1 MRQGLALVRGAAVV
15 SALVAVPLGGTVA
28 AHAVTVPGAS
38 VDAGPVHVSTPPVN
52 VPTPSVPAPSI
63 PHVPVGGPAGGAA
76 NGVIDRGNN
85 TVHQVLAPPG
95 SSSSGGPSAGGG
107 SPPPGGPTPPKPGS
121 AGGNGGNKNGGG
133 GGAKPTKRPRAKAA
147 ARKRRAAN
155 RARRAATNRKR
166 YGVTALRTKRAA
178 KTAAGSSHSKSPL
191 ASVLSSIEQVIPG
204 PVLALIGILALLA
217 AGFALRSTLVSR
229 RARRLERQKEELL
242 GDVGLLQRALLP
254 DVPDD
259 LTGIDVSVAY
269 RPAEGPAAGGDFY
282 DVFELDSD
290 RTAIIVG
297 DVCGHGRQA
306 LAVTALM
313 RYTLRAYLGA
323 GFEPRV
329 ALQVAGR
336 TIEGD
341 PDSELTTV
349 VLAVYDGRAG
359 TLTYACA
366 GHEPP
371 IVLGPAAHEPVTVS
385 SAPPLGG
392 FMATGHR
399 QTTVPLAPG
408 AAACFFT
415 DGLVEARLGDQ
426 MMGRER
432 LSELVT
438 ELAPDEGAQLLLE
451 RLAAAADRAP
461 DDMAACLVRARDEAV
476 GSLAARIE
484 ELEADADELDHGE
497 RVLQFLIACGQPEAK
512 AKRTLQA
519 AQAKGSEF
527 GGVLLRVHVS
537 GAGGRVEI
545 LPTEVAA
552 LPVPSVAAAA
562 RRAADL
568 QISA

>member
-1 MRQGLALVRGAAVV
+1 MIGDMRQGLALVRGA
-15 SALVAVPLGGTVA
+15 LVATALLAAPTA
-28 AHAVTVPGAS
+28 AHAVTVPDVH
-38 VDAGPVHVSTPPVN
+38 VDAGPVHVQTPPVTVTPPVTHTPVDPVVSGVDN
-52 VPTPSVPAPSI
+52 TANQVVP
-63 PHVPVGGPAGGAA
+63 PHVNVQVPGGSGSGTSPQPTAVDNGGGA
-76 NGVIDRGNN
+76 GTPRSGG
-85 TVHQVLAPPG
+85 G
-95 SSSSGGPSAGGG
+95 SSSSIG
-107 SPPPGGPTPPKPGS
+107 TP
-121 AGGNGGNKNGGG
+121 A
-133 GGAKPTKRPRAKAA
+133 AKRKARAAKARKKRARARAA
-147 ARKRRAAN
+147 ARKRRAAAN
-155 RARRAATNRKR
+155 RKQRRAAANRKR
-166 YGVTALRTKRAA
+166 HRAAALRTKRAA
-178 KTAAGSSHSKSPL
+178 KKSHSDSTNPF
-191 ASVLSSIEQVIPG
+191 ASALSSLEKVIPG

-217 AGFALRSTLVSR
+217 AVFALRSWLVGR

-242 GDVGLLQRALLP
+242 TDVGLLQRALLP
-254 DVPDD
+254 DVPGD
-259 LTGIDVSVAY
+259 LRGIDVSVAY

-282 DVFELDSD
+282 DVFELDGD

-349 VLAVYDGRAG
+349 VLAIYDASAG

-371 IVLGPAAHEPVTVS
+371 IVLGPSTHEPVTAS

-392 FMATGHR
+392 FMATGQR
-399 QTTVPLAPG
+399 QTTVPLPPG

-415 DGLVEARLGDQ
+415 DGLVEARLGEQ
-426 MMGRER
+426 MMGRGR
-432 LSELVT
+432 LTELVG

-476 GSLAARIE
+476 GSLGARIE
-484 ELEADADELDHGE
+484 ELEADAAELDHGE
-497 RVLQFLIACGQPEAK
+497 RVLQFLVACGQPEDT
-512 AKRTLQA
+512 AKRTLRS

-527 GGVLLRVHVS
+527 GGVLLRAHVS
-537 GAGGRVEI
+537 PSGGRVEI
-545 LPTEVAA
+545 LPTQLAT
-552 LPVPSVAAAA
+552 LPVPSMAADA
-562 RRAADL
+562 RRRAVADL
-568 QISA
+568 EISA

>member
-1 MRQGLALVRGAAVV
+1 MRQGLALVRGALIAT
-15 SALVAVPLGGTVA
+15 ALLAVPVA

-38 VDAGPVHVSTPPVN
+38 VDAGPVHVQTPPVTVTPPATHTPVDPVVHGVDGTVNN
-52 VPTPSVPAPSI
+52 VTSHAPTHVQVPPPI
-63 PHVPVGGPAGGAA
+63 G
-76 NGVIDRGNN
+76 GNN
-85 TVHQVLAPPG
+85 SG
-95 SSSSGGPSAGGG
+95 SSAQPASN
-107 SPPPGGPTPPKPGS
+107 
-121 AGGNGGNKNGGG
+121 GGNGGGGPPSSHSTTPPGRGGG
-133 GGAKPTKRPRAKAA
+133 GTGANRGRTPKARKQARARAA
-147 ARKRRAAN
+147 ARKRRATGRN
-155 RARRAATNRKR
+155 RRAAANRKR
-166 YGVTALRTKRAA
+166 HRAATLRAKRAA
-178 KTAAGSSHSKSPL
+178 HKSKSDGGSSNPF
-191 ASVLSSIEQVIPG
+191 ASALSSIEQVVPG

-217 AGFALRSTLVSR
+217 AAFALRSSLISR
-229 RARRLERQKEELL
+229 RARRLERQRQELL

-254 DVPDD
+254 DVPGD
-259 LTGIDVSVAY
+259 LSGIDVSVAY

-282 DVFELDSD
+282 DVFDLGGD

-336 TIEGD
+336 TIEGA

-349 VLAVYDGRAG
+349 VLAVYDAKAG

-371 IVLGPAAHEPVTVS
+371 IVLGPSAHEPVTVS

-392 FMATGHR
+392 FMATGQR

-426 MMGRER
+426 MIGRER
-432 LSELVT
+432 LTELVT
-438 ELAPDEGAQLLLE
+438 ELAPDEGAQLLLD

-476 GSLAARIE
+476 GSFAARIE
-484 ELEADADELDHGE
+484 ELEADAEELEDGE
-497 RVLQFLIACGQPEAK
+497 RVLQFLTACRIPEK
-512 AKRTLQA
+512 A
-519 AQAKGSEF
+519 AQEMLRRAQVKASEF
-527 GGVLLRVHVS
+527 GSALLRVHT
-537 GAGGRVEI
+537 GKRGRVEI
-545 LPTEVAA
+545 LPAQVAA
-552 LPVPSVAAAA
+552 LPVPSLAADAR
-562 RRAADL
+562 RRAAEL
-568 QISA
+568 KIPA